1 MFGLSGIGIGK
12 QVTAHDTADIGA
24 AGTLLQDGQGRVQLM
39 RGRQGRVM
47 VSRLLQFL
55 LQFLHQTPIVIVG
68 RRRRRRVR
76 RRSGGGGCI
85 VIVCLGR
92 RASQGVG
99 GGVFVASVVFVGVVV
114 FGWFS
119 FGLFCWFVWVW
130 LLQPHVSILRSI
142 QGRGQSVPF
151 GIGLRLRHGP
161 SQLSMFGR
169 GHGGFRHTNGESNA
183 NINEQFEGN
192 HGIGEHQN
200 GPFQHLAGPSM
211 QATGNN
217 GHDPQRG
224 QPQQDIGTTPR
235 GTGRPQYLKCF
246 GQPSGQGIRGGQQFI
261 LMFVVV
267 ARGQGPL
274 RPGPQF
280 VQTDRAIAIGIH
292 FVVQE

>member
-1 MFGLSGIGIGK
+1 MQKVGHGLFGLSGIGIGK

-68 RRRRRRVR
+68 RRRRRVR
-76 RRSGGGGCI
+76 RRSGGGGWI
-85 VIVCLGR
+85 LVRR
-92 RASQGVG
+92 RASQGAG
-99 GGVFVASVVFVGVVV
+99 GGGFVASVVFVDVVV
-114 FGWFS
+114 FGWL
-119 FGLFCWFVWVW
+119 FGLWFVL
-130 LLQPHVSILRSI
+130 LLQPHVSILGSI
-142 QGRGQSVPF
+142 QGGRQLVPF
-151 GIGLRLRHGP
+151 GIGLRLGHGP
-161 SQLSMFGR
+161 PQLSMFGSGDR
-169 GHGGFRHTNGESNA
+169 RFGDANGESNA
-183 NINEQFEGN
+183 NVDEQFQGN

-235 GTGRPQYLKCF
+235 GTGMPQYMKCF
-246 GQPSGQGIRGGQQFI
+246 DQPGGQGIRGGQQFI

-280 VQTDRAIAIGIH
+280 VQTDRSIAIGIH